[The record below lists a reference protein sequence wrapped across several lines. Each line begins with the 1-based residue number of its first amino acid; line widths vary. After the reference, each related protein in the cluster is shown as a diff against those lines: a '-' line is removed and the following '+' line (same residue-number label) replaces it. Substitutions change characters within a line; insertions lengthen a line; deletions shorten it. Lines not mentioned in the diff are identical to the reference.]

1 VVSAVAGVRAV
12 AGASSVVNISTTWVF
27 TSSGILLLSSSPD
40 VPVVSCVVVCAA
52 DGAAAS
58 FFLSAVD
65 VPAIAIFSAIA

>member
-40 VPVVSCVVVCAA
+40 VPVVSCVAVSPAVYV
-52 DGAAAS
+52 
-58 FFLSAVD
+58 FLSAVILPE
-65 VPAIAIFSAIA
+65 VSA